1 MDSVILSGQDWKAT
15 LRLPPPDTRYQ
26 TAVWLLS
33 SEFFFIGTMNLEDIG
48 SSFLVNNVFHIV
60 CRM

>member
-1 MDSVILSGQDWKAT
+1 VVQQTTQPEASSDANGQDWKAT

-33 SEFFFIGTMNLEDIG
+33 SEFFCVGIMNIEDIE
-48 SSFLVNNVFHIV
+48 
-60 CRM
+60 